1 MSWATPA
8 WVHSESL
15 DTVLISRLEEKL
27 GALSPQA
34 MRAVDQALE
43 VSLGLR

>member
-1 MSWATPA
+1 
-8 WVHSESL
+8 VHCESL

-27 GALSPQA
+27 GALSAQA
-34 MRAVDQALE
+34 MSAVNQALK